1 MHSRDGRE
9 VDSIELWIDCARLV
23 WEQNGDGLESLLG
36 KWVVLL
42 STAWGSQLMF
52 LWGVSL
58 RWPQM

>member
-9 VDSIELWIDCARLV
+9 VDSIELWIDCTRLV

-42 STAWGSQLMF
+42 STAWGLAN
-52 LWGVSL
+52 VSNGEFKMA
-58 RWPQM
+58 PM